1 MIITLHM
8 PIKDRLNSFLKWSAT
23 ILTILGA
30 LAITHKLDPLN
41 IYLLNIG
48 SVLWIMWAFRIREYA
63 ILAVNIAMMLI
74 YAHGLI
80 IRL

>member
-8 PIKDRLNSFLKWSAT
+8 TARDHLNTFLKWSAT

-41 IYLLNIG
+41 IYLLNVG
-48 SVLWIMWAFRIREYA
+48 SVLWIMWSFRIREYA
-63 ILAVNIAMMLI
+63 ILIVNIAMMLI

>member
-1 MIITLHM
+1 MNITLHM
-8 PIKDRLNSFLKWSAT
+8 TARDRLNSFLKWSAT

>member
-1 MIITLHM
+1 MNNH
-8 PIKDRLNSFLKWSAT
+8 LNIFLKWSAT

-41 IYLLNIG
+41 IYLLNVG
-48 SVLWIMWAFRIREYA
+48 SVLWIMWSFRIREYA
-63 ILAVNIAMMLI
+63 ILIVNIAMMLI